1 MAIRKRVWTSGKGEQ
16 TAWVVDYKDQKGK
29 RRLKTF
35 EKKKDATAWWEGQ
48 AAYEVKQGTHTPASA
63 SITVAQAA
71 ENWIKRAELEGRERS
86 TIAQYRQHADYHIVP
101 LVGNTKLADLTA
113 PGMEA
118 LRDRYLEALS
128 AIPV

>member
-16 TAWVVDYKDQKGK
+16 VAWVVDYKDQRGK

-35 EKKKDATAWWEGQ
+35 KKKKDATAWWEGQ
-48 AAYEVKQGTHTPASA
+48 AAYEVKQGIHTPASA

-86 TIAQYRQHADYHIVP
+86 TIVQKRQHVELHMLPGASGLRRFVVP
-101 LVGNTKLADLTA
+101 I
-113 PGMEA
+113 EE
-118 LRDRYLEALS
+118 LR
-128 AIPV
+128 